1 MNAGYQAHTAEE
13 DRSKGSQ
20 QDEPR
25 AHAEVLE
32 GAVLER
38 AAQEAAQDRVPAPEH
53 AAREA
58 PEGPSASPE
67 SAEGPRHEHP
77 RPGQRSERPRPSQ
90 APGIEEQMPQIGFG
104 MPAIIEMIGD
114 DRIWKS
120 WCFLS
125 FS

>member
-13 DRSKGSQ
+13 DLWKGIQ
-20 QDEPR
+20 LDEPR
-25 AHAEVLE
+25 AHAEVHE

-38 AAQEAAQDRVPAPEH
+38 SAQEAAQDRVPAPEH

-67 SAEGPRHEHP
+67 SAEGPRHE
-77 RPGQRSERPRPSQ
+77 RSERSERPRPSQ
-90 APGIEEQMPQIGFG
+90 APGIEEQMPQMGFG

>member
-13 DRSKGSQ
+13 DLSNGSQ

-25 AHAEVLE
+25 AHAEVL
-32 GAVLER
+32 
-38 AAQEAAQDRVPAPEH
+38 EAAQDRVPAPEH

-77 RPGQRSERPRPSQ
+77 RPGQRSERPRPSE

>member
-13 DRSKGSQ
+13 DLSKGSQ

-77 RPGQRSERPRPSQ
+77 RPRQRSERPRPSE
-90 APGIEEQMPQIGFG
+90 APGIEEQMPQIDRG
-104 MPAIIEMIGD
+104 MPAIIIPHE
-114 DRIWKS
+114 
-120 WCFLS
+120 
-125 FS
+125 

>member
-13 DRSKGSQ
+13 DLSKGSQ

-53 AAREA
+53 AAEKPLRVPALLQNPLKDPAMNAVNAVNVLDLVKLLESKSKCLR
-58 PEGPSASPE
+58 SAL
-67 SAEGPRHEHP
+67 AC
-77 RPGQRSERPRPSQ
+77 RP
-90 APGIEEQMPQIGFG
+90 
-104 MPAIIEMIGD
+104 
-114 DRIWKS
+114 
-120 WCFLS
+120 L
-125 FS
+125 